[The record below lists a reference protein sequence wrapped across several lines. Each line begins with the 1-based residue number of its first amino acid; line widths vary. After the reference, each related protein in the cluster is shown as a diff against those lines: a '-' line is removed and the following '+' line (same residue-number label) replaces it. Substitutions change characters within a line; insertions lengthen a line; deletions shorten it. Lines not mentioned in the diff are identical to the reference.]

1 MWKDILDLCVIYF
14 SIKAGVKESYLVR
27 NLVNATKNKRTQ
39 KESKQQRKTDNKRR
53 FVFPFVLIIDGEK
66 QNLQARYI
74 LSCVIADAL
83 SDTTL

>member
-1 MWKDILDLCVIYF
+1 MERHFKPYLVIYF

-27 NLVNATKNKRTQ
+27 NLVNATENKRTQ

-53 FVFPFVLIIDGEK
+53 FAFPFVLIIDGEK